1 MKKTVNTDEKIIE
14 KKVTKKISTLKSKKV
29 DKVVE
34 RNGKKKKIVEKKKL
48 DVRNYLTKSNITYFL
63 LLLVD
68 IVLVIYMA
76 RKNIVNY
83 VVISDVEVFVSKTR
97 YLLWGRN
104 YINVIIILFFYIYT
118 CLVNKFFLKR
128 KNTKKFLIW
137 LFVILVVINV
147 LLFILF
153 TKKVY

>member
-1 MKKTVNTDEKIIE
+1 MSSLKKTVSNE
-14 KKVTKKISTLKSKKV
+14 KKEIKKKVSKKKSTTKLNNK

-34 RNGKKKKIVEKKKL
+34 KIDKKKIDFKS
-48 DVRNYLTKSNITYFL
+48 YLTKTNITYFVL
-63 LLLVD
+63 LLLD

-83 VVISDVEVFVSKTR
+83 IVISDVEVFVSKTR

-104 YINVIIILFFYIYT
+104 YINLIIILFFYIYT

-137 LFVILVVINV
+137 LFGILVVVNV